1 MNTMR
6 ANINCSANFIVIAL
20 LPTLFFITLL
30 AGYLELIPLNIP
42 IYTLIY
48 IGFILLVFLLFI
60 KHNANFAACKMRGG
74 HLSMEIAL
82 KAELVTTALVINS
95 KSRSILNIDDFL
107 NRYYINVRNDN
118 FVSVASSI
126 FPMLGI
132 LGTFVAMAISMP
144 NFTASDTNA
153 LDSEISLLLS
163 GVGSAFFASIYGIF
177 LSLLWTYFEKR
188 GLSKIDEHFK
198 QINALFASQ
207 VWTKEE
213 LTIEKYRQKAS
224 QEEQFV
230 KALKEAF
237 NLEILKEINQE
248 QLRTFEQIMQTN
260 NQTFEDLASTLEH
273 ISSEIRESLSVVD
286 SSRSAIEA
294 RAQIE
299 RNINEFTKAIKT
311 LDANV
316 QNITTTFDSSLSH
329 TFEQIDREIGTIV
342 IRLADFATHVSL
354 ESSEVQKSIRS
365 YHKSLES
372 LSHKSRES

>member
-42 IYTLIY
+42 IYTLVY
-48 IGFILLVFLLFI
+48 IGFILLIFLLFI
-60 KHNANFAACKMRGG
+60 QHNANFAACKMRGG
-74 HLSMEIAL
+74 QLSMEITL
-82 KAELVTTALVINS
+82 KTELLATALVFNS
-95 KSRSILNIDDFL
+95 KSKSILNIDDFL

-213 LTIEKYRQKAS
+213 LTIEKYRQKVP

-248 QLRTFEQIMQTN
+248 QLKTFEQIMQTN
-260 NQTFEDLASTLEH
+260 NQTFKDLAHTLER
-273 ISSEIRESLSVVD
+273 ISSEIRESLSVID
-286 SSRSAIEA
+286 SSRSSIEA

-316 QNITTTFDSSLSH
+316 KNITTTFDNSLSN
-329 TFEQIDREIGTIV
+329 TFEQIDKEIGTIV
-342 IRLADFATHVSL
+342 IKLADFATHVSL
-354 ESSEVQKSIRS
+354 ESSEVQKSIS
-365 YHKSLES
+365 AYHKSLASKSQES
-372 LSHKSRES
+372 

>member
-42 IYTLIY
+42 IYTLVY

-60 KHNANFAACKMRGG
+60 QHNANFAACKMRGG
-74 HLSMEIAL
+74 QLSMEIAL
-82 KAELVTTALVINS
+82 KTELLATALVFNS
-95 KSRSILNIDDFL
+95 KSKSILNIDDFL

-213 LTIEKYRQKAS
+213 LTIEKYRQKVP

-248 QLRTFEQIMQTN
+248 QLKTFEQIMQTN
-260 NQTFEDLASTLEH
+260 NQTFKDLAHTLER
-273 ISSEIRESLSVVD
+273 ISSEIRESLSVID
-286 SSRSAIEA
+286 SSRSSIEA

-316 QNITTTFDSSLSH
+316 KNITTTFDNSLSN
-329 TFEQIDREIGTIV
+329 TFEQIDKEIGTIV
-342 IRLADFATHVSL
+342 IKLADFATHVSL
-354 ESSEVQKSIRS
+354 ESSEVQKSIS
-365 YHKSLES
+365 AYHKSLAS
-372 LSHKSRES
+372 KSQGS